1 MGDHTTRERVR
12 LPADRA
18 LLPSLCHCRSQR
30 AGGCEYLP
38 CHAPLAPGMGS
49 QEPRERRK
57 GRPVLSPV
65 LTSAGRNGRR
75 QGLRRMAGA
84 PFPLCFH
91 AVDFPLTLEESGNF
105 QGRDDEKLGRWVC
118 NGHCLGDVLEPGDQ
132 VPSWLGLSVPP
143 SVRRPALSAGLRPR
157 TTRSGQ
163 EPHGPGAPW
172 DSKEA
177 RAAEGVPLSRARV
190 TQGRASQTGVRGLRG
205 GHSVQRVPRTRG
217 NTGPLPEAAAA
228 LGYQRRGLSSAGSD
242 GTGAK
247 SQYFPRHINFT

>member
-1 MGDHTTRERVR
+1 MHVSGEPRFLLPLQRLPRPGAGMGDHTTRERVR

-38 CHAPLAPGMGS
+38 CHAPLAPGMCS

-84 PFPLCFH
+84 PFPLLCFH

-132 VPSWLGLSVPP
+132 VPSWVGLSVPP
-143 SVRRPALSAGLRPR
+143 SVRSPAC
-157 TTRSGQ
+157 
-163 EPHGPGAPW
+163 
-172 DSKEA
+172 
-177 RAAEGVPLSRARV
+177 
-190 TQGRASQTGVRGLRG
+190 RGLCSQLGSGHAPPGVDSSPTGQVPPGTARKPGQQRG
-205 GHSVQRVPRTRG
+205 CP
-217 NTGPLPEAAAA
+217 
-228 LGYQRRGLSSAGSD
+228 
-242 GTGAK
+242 
-247 SQYFPRHINFT
+247 